1 MKGLEIRKHGGGRIV
16 DISRLFDSRPRAC
29 GHTDDLGN
37 PDCTRQGRYGLYD
50 DRVLIRCRCRQHM
63 AELSDD

>member
-1 MKGLEIRKHGGGRIV
+1 MEKVKIV
-16 DISRLFDSRPRAC
+16 DTARLAMSPRPC

-37 PDCTRQGRYGLYD
+37 PDCRRQGRYGLYD
-50 DRVLIRCRCRQHM
+50 DNILIRCRCRQHM